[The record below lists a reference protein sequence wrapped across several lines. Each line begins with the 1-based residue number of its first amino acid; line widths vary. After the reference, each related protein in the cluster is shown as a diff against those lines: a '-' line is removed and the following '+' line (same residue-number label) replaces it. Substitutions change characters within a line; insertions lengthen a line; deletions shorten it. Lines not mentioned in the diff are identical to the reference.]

1 VIYADEAAKYAEYS
15 RMSKGEFLEFMV
27 RIAHMR
33 FQSEVGT
40 SPEEKV
46 ERTLS
51 MLFKPIGQQL
61 AATQKSAI
69 EISSESDYDSD
80 E

>member
-1 VIYADEAAKYAEYS
+1 
-15 RMSKGEFLEFMV
+15 MSKGEFLEFII
-27 RIAHMR
+27 RIAHMK
-33 FQSEVGT
+33 FQSEVG
-40 SPEEKV
+40 SSAEEKV

-51 MLFKPIGQQL
+51 MLFKPIGQLL